1 MDDVNGQF
9 VGALQ
14 LTMVLTAALQGYG
27 SDLESEVAQADESQG
42 QDPSMMMD
50 IKQGRRGTNPFFFF
64 LVGSTSFPEKRKR
77 PTPEELGSIETPI
90 NVDNFQ
96 IIGDQIVK
104 VINLTRDMVSP
115 FQLNFIL
122 HITHLCRRT
131 CVPQTCPSAVH

>member
-14 LTMVLTAALQGYG
+14 LTMVLTTALQGYG

-64 LVGSTSFPEKRKR
+64 SCWLYLFSREMQ
-77 PTPEELGSIETPI
+77 ETNP
-90 NVDNFQ
+90 
-96 IIGDQIVK
+96 
-104 VINLTRDMVSP
+104 RRAW
-115 FQLNFIL
+115 LNGKA
-122 HITHLCRRT
+122 HQC
-131 CVPQTCPSAVH
+131 